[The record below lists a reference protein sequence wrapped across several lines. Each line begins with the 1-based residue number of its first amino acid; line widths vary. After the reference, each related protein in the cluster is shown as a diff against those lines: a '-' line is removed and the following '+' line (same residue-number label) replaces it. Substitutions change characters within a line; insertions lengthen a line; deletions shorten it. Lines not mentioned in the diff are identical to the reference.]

1 MSNYGTFGE
10 NNPVWRAINRFADM
24 MVISILFVITCIPVF
39 TIGASICAFY
49 YTAMD
54 SLRKED
60 GYIFRRYFKNF
71 AKNFKKG
78 TLIWLIMSALFA
90 ICAVNLLCWL
100 LNYSMV
106 IAPVMLVISIILTIV
121 WLMTFVFVFPL
132 QARFENTVK
141 QTIQNAF
148 LLAISHLPFT
158 VSVIL
163 LLGIL
168 GYLCAVSWL
177 AVFCMLLFGIGAAGY
192 LLVYNFERFFKKC
205 GYIAEDDGKIKNDDY
220 DFEVDV
226 NFEEIHARADK
237 TREMEALEPK
247 ESAIATALSQS
258 ESEQKEIYESEKNP
272 EMKK

>member
-10 NNPVWRAINRFADM
+10 NNPVWKAINRFADM
-24 MVISILFVITCIPVF
+24 MLIGILFVITCLPIF
-39 TIGASICAFY
+39 TIGASLCAFY

-60 GYIFRRYFKNF
+60 GYIFKRYFTNF
-71 AKNFKKG
+71 GRNFKKG
-78 TLIWLIMSALFA
+78 TLIWLIMLGLLF
-90 ICAVNLLCWL
+90 ICVINLICWL

-106 IAPVMLVISIILTIV
+106 IAPVMLVISIILTLV

-132 QARFENTVK
+132 QARFENTVMK
-141 QTIQNAF
+141 TLQNAF

-158 VSVIL
+158 ISVVI

-205 GYIAEDDGKIKNDDY
+205 GYIDEDDGKIKNDDY

-226 NFEEIHARADK
+226 DFEEIHARAEK
-237 TREMEALEPK
+237 AAEMETSGTNE
-247 ESAIATALSQS
+247 AIVEASLSQT
-258 ESEQKEIYESEKNP
+258 EPEQKEVTETEENSEI
-272 EMKK
+272 KK

>member
-10 NNPVWRAINRFADM
+10 NNPVWKAINRFADM
-24 MVISILFVITCIPVF
+24 MLIGILFVITCLPIF
-39 TIGASICAFY
+39 TIGASLCAFY

-60 GYIFRRYFKNF
+60 GYIFKRYFTNF
-71 AKNFKKG
+71 GRNFKKG
-78 TLIWLIMSALFA
+78 TLIWLIMLGLLF
-90 ICAVNLLCWL
+90 ICVINLVCWL

-106 IAPVMLVISIILTIV
+106 IAPVMLVISIILTLV

-132 QARFENTVK
+132 QARFENTVMK
-141 QTIQNAF
+141 TLQNAF

-158 VSVIL
+158 ISVII

-177 AVFCMLLFGIGAAGY
+177 AVFCMLLFGIGVAGY

-205 GYIAEDDGKIKNDDY
+205 GYIDEDDGKIKNDDY

-226 NFEEIHARADK
+226 DFEEIHARAEK
-237 TREMEALEPK
+237 AAEME
-247 ESAIATALSQS
+247 ESGTNEDIIEVPLSQS
-258 ESEQKEIYESEKNP
+258 EPELKEISETEENS
-272 EMKK
+272 EIKK